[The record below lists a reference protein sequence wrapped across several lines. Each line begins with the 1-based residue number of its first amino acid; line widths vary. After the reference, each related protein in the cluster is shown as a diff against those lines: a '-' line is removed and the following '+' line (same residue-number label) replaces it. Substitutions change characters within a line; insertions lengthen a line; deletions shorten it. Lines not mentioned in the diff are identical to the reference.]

1 MCYRPCAGVE
11 EGVAGT
17 VGYDQ
22 MAVITRIV
30 QAQETIFVNILQ
42 KLHIF
47 TVVHHH
53 AAVISDG
60 QAGCR
65 TFAFN
70 DGRLRGACV

>member
-1 MCYRPCAGVE
+1 MCYRPYAGVE
-11 EGVAGT
+11 EGIAGS

-60 QAGCR
+60 
-65 TFAFN
+65 
-70 DGRLRGACV
+70 

>member
-1 MCYRPCAGVE
+1 MCYRPYAGVE
-11 EGVAGT
+11 EGVAGSI
-17 VGYDQ
+17 GYDQ

-60 QAGCR
+60 
-65 TFAFN
+65 
-70 DGRLRGACV
+70 

>member
-11 EGVAGT
+11 EGVAGS

-42 KLHIF
+42 KLR
-47 TVVHHH
+47 
-53 AAVISDG
+53 
-60 QAGCR
+60 R
-65 TFAFN
+65 TPS
-70 DGRLRGACV
+70 LRRHK

>member
-1 MCYRPCAGVE
+1 MCYRPYAGVE
-11 EGVAGT
+11 EGIAGSI
-17 VGYDQ
+17 GYDQ

-60 QAGCR
+60 
-65 TFAFN
+65 
-70 DGRLRGACV
+70 